1 MALKMYS
8 GGIKRMKNNEIL
20 KRANLSSR
28 FVVEVFNEKSGDV
41 SFSIMPAGNTLED
54 TILAAWE
61 SWDDLPLNGHKKA
74 DIDITVS
81 RQIIEETETGLLRFF
96 DHENCEDQE
105 IAEYARSFN
114 YENIGLYHIGAAS
127 GREMD
132 ELREYVRS
140 WGKGEPLDDIDIS
153 HISEDD
159 FLELLYQKNLVT
171 RGIIES
177 YKKYLKQ
184 F

>member
-1 MALKMYS
+1 
-8 GGIKRMKNNEIL
+8 MKNNEIL
-20 KRANLSSR
+20 NRANLEER
-28 FVVEVFNEKSGDV
+28 FVIEVFNEKAGDV
-41 SFSIMPAGNTLED
+41 SFNIMPAGNTLED
-54 TILAAWE
+54 TILTAWE
-61 SWDDLPLNGHKKA
+61 TWDDLPRNGRDKTYC
-74 DIDITVS
+74 DITIS
-81 RQIIEETETGLLRFF
+81 RQIIEETETGLLQYF
-96 DHENCEDQE
+96 DYENCDNQK
-105 IAEYARSFN
+105 IAEYARTFN
-114 YENIGLYHIGAAS
+114 YENGGLYHIGATV